1 MNALSPLGMV
11 SELPSSNQ
19 MQSDAERATT
29 EVQKDYFV
37 QKDGV
42 KFAGTHLL
50 VDLWGATNLC
60 DPDHIDRALRDAAE
74 AAGAT
79 ILHGHFHHF
88 SPNGGVSGVLVL
100 AESHISIHTWPER
113 DFAAIDIFMCGACN
127 PYHGL
132 PALEG
137 GVPAAIGQPRRTA
150 ARPDRLN
157 QRPDQSRQRDGSGV
171 RLGPST
177 RGSCVEAGYVM
188 PTDSWINETLYPD
201 WGQRFRVTRE
211 LARVQSDFQDIVDLR
226 KLSRTAASWCWT
238 A

>member
-50 VDLWGATNLC
+50 IDLWGATNLC
-60 DPDHIDRALRDAAE
+60 DPDHIDRALREAAE

-132 PALEG
+132 PALK
-137 GVPAAIGQPRRTA
+137 AAFQPKSVNLGEQRRGLIA
-150 ARPDRLN
+150 
-157 QRPDQSRQRDGSGV
+157 
-171 RLGPST
+171 
-177 RGSCVEAGYVM
+177 
-188 PTDSWINETLYPD
+188 
-201 WGQRFRVTRE
+201 
-211 LARVQSDFQDIVDLR
+211 
-226 KLSRTAASWCWT
+226 
-238 A
+238 

>member
-19 MQSDAERATT
+19 TPSDAERRLTEVQDV

-37 QKDGV
+37 EKDGV

-50 VDLWGATNLC
+50 IDLWGASNLC
-60 DPDHIDRALRDAAE
+60 DPDHIDRALREAAE

-79 ILHGHFHHF
+79 ILHGHFHYF

-127 PYHGL
+127 PYHGV
-132 PALEG
+132 PALK
-137 GVPAAIGQPRRTA
+137 AAFTPTSINLGEQRRG
-150 ARPDRLN
+150 LI
-157 QRPDQSRQRDGSGV
+157 
-171 RLGPST
+171 L
-177 RGSCVEAGYVM
+177 
-188 PTDSWINETLYPD
+188 
-201 WGQRFRVTRE
+201 
-211 LARVQSDFQDIVDLR
+211 
-226 KLSRTAASWCWT
+226 
-238 A
+238 